1 MNIAHLEILKILV
14 ALRVW
19 HKFGAN
25 SKIAI
30 ACDNDAVVYF
40 LNTGRTRDL
49 TLAAIA
55 QTFSLWLPG
64 ATSNCKY
71 NILQIKL
78 MLLLTSFQD
87 GP

>member
-19 HKFGAN
+19 HKFWAN
-25 SKIAI
+25 SEIAI
-30 ACDNDAVVYF
+30 ACDNEAVVYV
-40 LNTGRTRDL
+40 LNTCRTRDL
-49 TLAAIA
+49 TLAAIT
-55 QTFSLWLPG
+55 QTFSLRLLG

-71 NILQIKL
+71 NILQVKL